1 LIFISSEHEY
11 EVVWEGIGKENS
23 WHTRTELL
31 EMGYKKML
39 DEKDQQIA
47 MESML
52 GQRKLTTGEIQK
64 HFDGFNLEPQF
75 AQHTKMGALSGGQ
88 KVKVVLGAGLWN
100 LPHLVI
106 LDEPTNFLDRDSLG
120 ALASAIKEFKGGI
133 FMISHNSEFYEAL
146 CPEKW
151 ILESG
156 RLTVMGAEWM
166 EEVEKARKKAEKLAK
181 KTLDFNEKEEK
192 KDALGNT
199 IAEAPAGKKELSR
212 ADRKQLMKQRKE
224 MLKRG
229 EDTYDIDQLL
239 ELEDAA

>member
-1 LIFISSEHEY
+1 
-11 EVVWEGIGKENS
+11 
-23 WHTRTELL
+23 
-31 EMGYKKML
+31 
-39 DEKDQQIA
+39 
-47 MESML
+47 L

-64 HFDGFNLEPQF
+64 HLDCFGLEPAF
-75 AQHTKMGALSGGQ
+75 AEHTRMGALSGGQ

-100 LPHLVI
+100 LPHIVI

-120 ALASAIKEFKGGI
+120 ALALAIKEFKGGV
-133 FMISHNSEFYEAL
+133 FMISHNAEFYEAL

-166 EEVEKARKKAEKLAK
+166 EEVEKARKKAEKLAAK
-181 KTLDFNEKEEK
+181 QLNFNQEEEQ

-199 IAEAPAGKKELSR
+199 IVKAPEEVKELSR
-212 ADRKQLMKQRKE
+212 ADKKRLQKQRKE

-229 EDTYDIDQLL
+229 EDTYEIDVQLGL
-239 ELEDAA
+239 EVE